1 MNKYV
6 KLILKN
12 PFRNRAR
19 SLLGIIGISVGIA
32 AIISLGLITG
42 GLHESTQN
50 TLNEGAGE
58 ISVSKYGSSGL
69 INMDLVNDI
78 RNITG
83 VKDAT
88 GVLTLNLGPGGTT
101 SSGAVGQAIGHGADS
116 LVVKG
121 IAKDHLNL
129 VGIENINGTV
139 FNEDKNEVII
149 GINVAKNQNKTIGD
163 SIEILGEEFI
173 ITGIYETGNILQ
185 DNLVFTSLHNL
196 QNLSDSKNQISE
208 IVVKADKNVN
218 VTKLSDNI
226 KNSYVNKLD
235 TTTSE
240 EQAERANHVIE
251 TIDMAS
257 IAISLLAIII
267 GSLGVINTM
276 IMSVYE
282 RTREIGVLKAVGWTN
297 IRILIMILGETI
309 VLMLIS
315 GVVGT
320 IFGVLAVEL
329 GLLFLNT
336 DVLTP
341 AYSIDIFIR
350 AFIIALSVGLIGGLY
365 PAYRASKLSP
375 TEALKYE

>member
-1 MNKYV
+1 MNKYI

-12 PFRNRAR
+12 PFRNRTR

-42 GLHESTQN
+42 GLQESTQN
-50 TLNEGAGE
+50 TLNEGMGE
-58 ISVSKYGSSGL
+58 ISVSKYGSYGL
-69 INMDLVNDI
+69 INVDNVNDI

-88 GVLTLNLGPGGTT
+88 GVLTINLGSGGTS
-101 SSGAVGQAIGHGADS
+101 SSGAVGQAIGHGSDS
-116 LVVKG
+116 LVIKG
-121 IAKDHLNL
+121 IDKKHLNL
-129 VGIENINGTV
+129 LGVENVNGTV
-139 FNEDKNEVII
+139 FNENKNEVII

-163 SIEILGEEFI
+163 NIDILGEKFI

-185 DNLVFTSLHNL
+185 DNLVFTSLYNL
-196 QNLSDSKNQISE
+196 QNLSDSNNLISE
-208 IVVKADKNVN
+208 IIVKADKNVN
-218 VTKLSDNI
+218 VSKLSDNI
-226 KNSYVNKLD
+226 KKIYANKLD
-235 TTTSE
+235 TTTAE
-240 EQAERANHVIE
+240 EQAKRVNHVIE
-251 TIDMAS
+251 TIDVAS

-267 GSLGVINTM
+267 GSLGVVNTM

-297 IRILIMILGETI
+297 LRILLMILGETI

-315 GVVGT
+315 AVVGT
-320 IFGVLAVEL
+320 IFGVLAVKL

-336 DVLTP
+336 DVLAP
-341 AYSIDIFIR
+341 AYSMDIFIR